1 MNIENSIICL
11 LILVFLCLQNK
22 VLPDGSK
29 QIEANELTFK
39 NVDRHHSGTY
49 VCTANNGYGMNIKIF
64 GFNMEFV
71 QKTKKSTK

>member
-1 MNIENSIICL
+1 MNIVNSIICL
-11 LILVFLCLQNK
+11 LILVFFLCLQNK

-49 VCTANNGYGMNIKIF
+49 VCTANNGYGMNI
-64 GFNMEFV
+64 EFWIY
-71 QKTKKSTK
+71 K